1 MCVCVWAGRSVYAR
15 VYLRVDI
22 KTNIIPSSLLLATS
36 LSPSNSLRV
45 VPLSLSPCA
54 RMLTNLAR
62 ARASSSFKV
71 PSPLLRSQVKQSGR
85 LEGCCCCCW
94 LHNCKVKS
102 CRTAL
107 DCCCCCC
114 WPRPYSRNTTAH
126 IYAESSFSLSHSHT
140 HSEPRES
147 LSSWCS
153 VFGPRATVYM
163 YATVCGPPRRIPD
176 AHLSLS
182 LSLSLS
188 FFSDFGPPPSASM
201 TFECAHSRTRYLAFF
216 SARADERQQKIP
228 GEKTG
233 RCMYVCMYTRWP
245 LSYSLTF
252 FGKKKASSR
261 ATSHLY
267 NAHHSDKH
275 SKWLFSD

>member
-182 LSLSLS
+182 LSLSLYPSSATLAHPRPRAWRSNARTQGHAISHS
-188 FFSDFGPPPSASM
+188 FLLA
-201 TFECAHSRTRYLAFF
+201 RT
-216 SARADERQQKIP
+216 SGSKKSPEKKPAD
-228 GEKTG
+228 
-233 RCMYVCMYTRWP
+233 VCMCVCI
-245 LSYSLTF
+245 L
-252 FGKKKASSR
+252 AD
-261 ATSHLY
+261 H
-267 NAHHSDKH
+267 
-275 SKWLFSD
+275 